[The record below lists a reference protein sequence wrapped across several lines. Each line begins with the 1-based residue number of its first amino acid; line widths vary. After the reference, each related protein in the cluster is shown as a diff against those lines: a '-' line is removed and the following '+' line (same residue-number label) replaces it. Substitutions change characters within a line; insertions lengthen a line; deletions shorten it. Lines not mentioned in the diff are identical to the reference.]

1 MGFFWGDLHGKL
13 HVVKAVVVRVGEE
26 DGQGEGFC
34 LVHQDTHAAPET
46 VWGVVEGAAFR
57 GSRWDDGAGGHGV
70 VATEAVGPGGAQG
83 HIPRA
88 VGELDLHAPKGHP
101 SSSCNGI
108 CRESGSA
115 GNKLSKRVCLD
126 LLLLVSLSGC
136 PLSLIRQSPTQSLKS
151 GDTQIQ
157 KVEMSHRR
165 SSL

>member
-88 VGELDLHAPKGHP
+88 VGELDLHAPKGMP
-101 SSSCNGI
+101 SIAYCFKGIVSSPLTTTFNSKI
-108 CRESGSA
+108 KMRVEYKMGSFKTRITKA
-115 GNKLSKRVCLD
+115 YVH
-126 LLLLVSLSGC
+126 
-136 PLSLIRQSPTQSLKS
+136 T
-151 GDTQIQ
+151 
-157 KVEMSHRR
+157 
-165 SSL
+165 

>member
-101 SSSCNGI
+101 SAAAGWPLPPAAMERDRGPPPASPSPRSRLVCGI
-108 CRESGSA
+108 V
-115 GNKLSKRVCLD
+115 K
-126 LLLLVSLSGC
+126 
-136 PLSLIRQSPTQSLKS
+136 
-151 GDTQIQ
+151 
-157 KVEMSHRR
+157 M
-165 SSL
+165 